1 MLGRCQD
8 ELFIVGEVGGHIVG
22 VVLLDMLWTLL
33 LDVEFGVNPMK
44 TTGLEM
50 CLLKLGV
57 W

>member
-1 MLGRCQD
+1 MLGGCQD
-8 ELFIVGEVGGHIVG
+8 ELVIVGEVGGCIFG

-50 CLLKLGV
+50 CLLKLRVG
-57 W
+57 

>member
-1 MLGRCQD
+1 MLGRGQD
-8 ELFIVGEVGGHIVG
+8 ELFVSAEVGGCVVG

-50 CLLKLGV
+50 CLLKLRV
-57 W
+57 R